1 MTLEEI
7 EPIIKSGKTAILPN
21 FEGYFKWDYGNN
33 RIIFQNN
40 RFTCDARQ
48 LDIANRNDFYYII

>member
-21 FEGYFKWDYGNN
+21 FKGYFKWDYGNN

-40 RFTCDARQ
+40 GFTCDARQ

>member
-7 EPIIKSGKTAILPN
+7 EPIIKSGKTSILPN

-33 RIIFQNN
+33 RIIF
-40 RFTCDARQ
+40 
-48 LDIANRNDFYYII
+48 